1 MAFPYS
7 PEALEPLPPPYE
19 ILELQPGVPVD
30 LEIVA
35 YRIGRITIK
44 PRFPGAPPE
53 KTVAAVRVFLTERCK
68 PTFPH
73 YYDITSARLVA
84 QLIPILLGGLWRTH
98 IIRIVRDAPG
108 PKAHFS
114 VQLIPKP

>member
-1 MAFPYS
+1 MAAIYS

-19 ILELQPGVPVD
+19 ILELEPGVPVD
-30 LEIVA
+30 LEVTG

-53 KTVAAVRVFLTERCK
+53 KTVAAVRVYLTERCK

-73 YYDITSARLVA
+73 YYDITPQRLVA
-84 QLIPILLGGLWRTH
+84 QLIPILLAGYWRTH
-98 IIRIVRDAPG
+98 IIRIVRDVPG

-114 VQLIPKP
+114 VQLIPK